1 MPSTSTLLSRSP
13 LPERFRWSLWS
24 AYVLI
29 PLLAAEVTLVLYV
42 EPYVQPTMDVAARIM
57 GVTGI
62 LVAANTILIEILHRL
77 SGVEASTPVRP
88 PLRLDR
94 GAIDAEIER
103 LQARIAELEG
113 LRRQA

>member
-1 MPSTSTLLSRSP
+1 M
-13 LPERFRWSLWS
+13 
-24 AYVLI
+24 
-29 PLLAAEVTLVLYV
+29 LYV